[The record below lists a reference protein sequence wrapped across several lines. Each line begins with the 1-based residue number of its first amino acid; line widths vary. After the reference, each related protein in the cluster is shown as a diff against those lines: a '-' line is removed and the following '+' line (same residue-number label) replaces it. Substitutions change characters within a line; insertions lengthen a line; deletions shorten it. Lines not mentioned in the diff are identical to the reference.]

1 MGIGLG
7 IVFVV
12 IGLILV
18 LGVVQFDISFVD
30 DVALGWILLIVGI
43 AAIILALVMNN
54 QRSRTKHVEERRYDA
69 PPRCGTT
76 TERRRGAGTQVPAP
90 LRRVCERSA
99 LGGCP
104 ALAAA
109 DRLGAT
115 ATGVAATGATAV
127 G

>member
-69 PPRCGTT
+69 PPR
-76 TERRRGAGTQVPAP
+76 
-90 LRRVCERSA
+90 
-99 LGGCP
+99 
-104 ALAAA
+104 
-109 DRLGAT
+109 
-115 ATGVAATGATAV
+115 
-127 G
+127 